1 LRIAI
6 LETGRPPDRLSGFPS
21 YAAMSAD
28 LLGPEHACAT
38 FDVRA
43 GAWPDPDRYGAF
55 LITGSPAGVYDPLP
69 WIADLVAFLRAL
81 PEDRKLVGICFGH
94 QIMAEAFGGR
104 AQKSPRGW
112 GLGLHAY
119 DVVARAPFMDDGPR
133 IAVPVSHQDQVT
145 VLPPGARV
153 LAGSAFTPYGVLAY
167 GDRAALSCQCHPEFR
182 PDYARALTQG
192 HRAAVQD
199 PAFIER
205 ALASLDA
212 PHDSARLGGWIRR
225 FLAA

>member
-6 LETGRPPDRLSGFPS
+6 IETGRPPDRLSGFPS

-43 GAWPDPDRYGAF
+43 GAWPDPDRYGGF
-55 LITGSPAGVYDPLP
+55 LITGSAAGVYDPLP

-81 PEDRKLVGICFGH
+81 PPERKLVGICFGH

-104 AQKSPRGW
+104 ARKSSRGW

-119 DVVARAPFMDDGPR
+119 EVVARAPFMDAASR
-133 IAVPVSHQDQVT
+133 IAVPVSHQDQV
-145 VLPPGARV
+145 VVAPPGARV
-153 LAGSAFTPYGVLAY
+153 LAASAFTPYGVLGYA
-167 GDRAALSCQCHPEFR
+167 DRAALSCQCHPEFD
-182 PDYARALTQG
+182 PDYARALTRD
-192 HRAAVQD
+192 HRAAIAD
-199 PAFIER
+199 PALVER

-225 FLAA
+225 FLAE

>member
-1 LRIAI
+1 MRIAI

-28 LLGPEHACAT
+28 LLGSEHAYAT

-43 GAWPDPDRYGAF
+43 GAWPDPATHEAF

-69 WIADLVAFLRAL
+69 WIAALIGFLRAL
-81 PEDRKLVGICFGH
+81 PVDRKLVGICFGH

-104 AQKSPRGW
+104 AGKSARGW
-112 GLGLHAY
+112 GLGLHTY
-119 DVVARAPFMDDGPR
+119 EVVARAPFMDDGAR

-145 VLPPGARV
+145 LLPPTARV
-153 LAGSAFTPYGVLAY
+153 LAGSAFTPYGVLDYA
-167 GDRAALSCQCHPEFR
+167 DRAALSFQCHPEFR
-182 PDYARALTQG
+182 PDYARALTRD

-199 PAFIER
+199 PALVER

-212 PHDSARLGGWIRR
+212 PHDSARIGGWIRR
-225 FLAA
+225 FLGP